1 MERDNRGYIF
11 ESRRDDF
18 GRKGYKESYE
28 LFNGVATVLIAFD
41 KNMKINAPIYYTREA
56 GYKLLEE
63 DFPTEADLETFLRSR
78 RGTYA
83 VVRTFD
89 YLIRARI
96 EVETKRVKSLEIFV
110 PIQDFTEKV
119 NRGYGKIRVRTCG
132 IFYKVGLTSG
142 NGIYTV
148 NKKSWDS
155 RVEAFNKAIKDIDF
169 SSKAKY
175 LKSRYVGDKE

>member
-1 MERDNRGYIF
+1 MERDSRGYIF

-28 LFNGVATVLIAFD
+28 LFNGVATVLMSFD
-41 KNMKINAPIYYTREA
+41 KKMNVNAPIYYTREV
-56 GYKLLEE
+56 GYKPLEE

-83 VVRTFD
+83 VVETFG

-96 EVETKRVKSLEIFV
+96 EVETKRVKSLEIFI

-119 NRGYGKIRVRTCG
+119 NRGYGRIRVRTCG
-132 IFYKVGLTSG
+132 VFYKMGLVKG

-148 NKKSWDS
+148 KKENWNNHVD
-155 RVEAFNKAIKDIDF
+155 AFNKAIENIDF